1 MCRVVEIWFYFAH
14 ETKPAILNLDPTALL
29 QLISELTVKFG
40 TKVLAAIA
48 VIAAGL
54 WVVGKLV
61 RGFRLIMQKR
71 DVDATLRPFL
81 TGLVRTVLRVLV
93 ILTAISILG
102 IEMTSFVAII
112 GSVGIAFGLALS
124 GTLQNFAGGVV
135 ILILKPFKVGDY
147 VEAMSYSGSV
157 KEIQI
162 FNTFLTTPDN
172 KVIILPN
179 GPLSSSSMI
188 NYSRETMRRVDITVS
203 IAYGDDFDRAKSAL
217 MEIITEEP
225 RILKDPVPFVGLNVL
240 AASSVDLAVRVWVK
254 PDDYWDV
261 YFQLNEN
268 IYKILPQKGLNFPF
282 PQMDVHLY
290 NN

>member
-1 MCRVVEIWFYFAH
+1 MVLFCV

-48 VIAAGL
+48 VIAAGF

-162 FNTFLTTPDN
+162 FNTLLTTPDS

-240 AASSVDLAVRVWVK
+240 AATSVDLAVRVWVK